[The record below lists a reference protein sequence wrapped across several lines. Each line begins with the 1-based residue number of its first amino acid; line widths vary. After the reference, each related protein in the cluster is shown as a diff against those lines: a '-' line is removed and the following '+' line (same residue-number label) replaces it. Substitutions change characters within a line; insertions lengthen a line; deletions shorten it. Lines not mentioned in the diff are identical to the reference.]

1 MQINSIN
8 NTISF
13 SRRHKKNHIPRN
25 IPTSNVNPHP
35 TTPPPAPPGTNMGVL
50 NVRPRTKEEIL
61 AEKIQRVQGSNLE
74 IHKASDFYVKR
85 AQELQKEA
93 QERLIAADQM
103 YKKAKILHIPRIKYG
118 DTSFDITSM
127 GNKRYF
133 ESPRSILSFKWQPEQ
148 CYEIDKKTGKL
159 IQYRRD
165 KSKQEQN
172 SETVFNFKNG
182 NLVSCEVGHKGN
194 FASEKY
200 NFENGI
206 LKSVELFVKG
216 EKKNY
221 SATRKFDYYY
231 GGILKSYHRDY
242 SKDGKS
248 EKAQYAYFY
257 NSSTEAPF
265 GFASFWQKD
274 DVDLWSAKECMY
286 INPDGSANYFTNF
299 HKDGPVITKDEFH
312 FIPLKD

>member
-8 NTISF
+8 NIISF
-13 SRRHKKNHIPRN
+13 SKRHHKKYITRTIP
-25 IPTSNVNPHP
+25 PSNVNPNP
-35 TTPPPAPPGTNMGVL
+35 TTPPPPPPGANMRML
-50 NVRPRTKEEIL
+50 NVKPKTQEEIL

-74 IHKASDFYVKR
+74 IHKASSFYVKR

-118 DTSFDITSM
+118 DTSFDITSI
-127 GNKRYF
+127 GDKRYF
-133 ESPRSILSFKWQPEQ
+133 ESPRSILSFKWQPQQ

-172 SETVFNFKNG
+172 SETVFNFKDG
-182 NLVSCEVGHKGN
+182 NLVSCEVGKFGSLT
-194 FASEKY
+194 SEKY
-200 NFENGI
+200 SFDNGV

-216 EKKNY
+216 DKKKY
-221 SATRKFDYYY
+221 SATRKFDYYHD
-231 GGILKSYHRDY
+231 GMLKSYHRDY
-242 SKDGKS
+242 SKEGKS

-257 NSSTEAPF
+257 NLLRNTPL
-265 GFASFWQKD
+265 GFASAWQKD
-274 DVDLWSAKECMY
+274 DIDLWSAKECITIY
-286 INPDGSANYFTNF
+286 PDNSANWFSNF
-299 HKDGPVITKDEFH
+299 HKDGPVITRDEFK
-312 FIPLKD
+312 FIPSKD

>member
-8 NTISF
+8 NIISF
-13 SRRHKKNHIPRN
+13 SKRHKKNHIPRN

-35 TTPPPAPPGTNMGVL
+35 TTPPPAPPGANMRVL

-61 AEKIQRVQGSNLE
+61 AEKIQRVQGSNVE
-74 IHKASDFYVKR
+74 IHKASSFYVKR

-93 QERLIAADQM
+93 QQCLIVAKDM
-103 YKKAKILHIPRIKYG
+103 YEKIKESGVHGFKYDGISYRMFTKRGKYYVGNPRDVLSYKY
-118 DTSFDITSM
+118 
-127 GNKRYF
+127 
-133 ESPRSILSFKWQPEQ
+133 QPSQ
-148 CYEIDKKTGKL
+148 SYEINKKTGKL
-159 IQYRRD
+159 VSYTRD

-172 SETVFNFKNG
+172 SATVFNFKDG
-182 NLVSCEVGHKGN
+182 KLISCEVGKHGDLI
-194 FASEKY
+194 SERY
-200 NFENGI
+200 SFEDGI
-206 LKSVELFVKG
+206 LKSIELFAKG

-265 GFASFWQKD
+265 GFASSWQKD